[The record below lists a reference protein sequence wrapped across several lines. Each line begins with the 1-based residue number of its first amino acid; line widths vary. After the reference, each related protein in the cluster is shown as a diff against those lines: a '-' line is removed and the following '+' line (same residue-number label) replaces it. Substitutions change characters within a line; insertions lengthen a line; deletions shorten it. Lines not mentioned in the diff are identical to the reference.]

1 MRNSFCVV
9 TPNYNMGDFL
19 VDTIESVLEN
29 LRDGD
34 AYFVIDGGS
43 TDNSVEIIR
52 RYEDRLTGWVS
63 EPDHGYAD
71 ALAKGFERCNND
83 YQCWINSGDLLLR
96 GALDAARAELSRS
109 GADLIFGDDLYVD
122 EAGKVIRAT
131 NGQVSNLR
139 NFMLYG
145 GWTPLQDAC
154 YWRSDLYRKTGGI
167 DVGLRY
173 AADYDFFL
181 RASLVGKCKYVST
194 TFSAF
199 RQHRGQTSIRG
210 VNFYKQEREYT
221 RRSQLR
227 THGQRGLAG
236 RLMAAYYWL
245 ATRWRVRIQGAQR
258 NAPALEGLSAREI
271 SSYSISK

>member
-1 MRNSFCVV
+1 
-9 TPNYNMGDFL
+9 MGEFL
-19 VDTIESVLEN
+19 AETIESVLAN
-29 LRDGD
+29 IRPGD
-34 AYFVIDGGS
+34 SYFIIDGGS
-43 TDNSVEIIR
+43 TDKSVEVIR

-63 EPDHGYAD
+63 EPDRGYAD
-71 ALAKGFERCNND
+71 ALAKGFARCKND
-83 YQCWINSGDLLLR
+83 YQCWINSGDLLLK
-96 GALDAARAELSRS
+96 GALDAARIQLSNS
-109 GADLIFGDDLYVD
+109 GADMIFGDDLYID

-131 NGQVSNLR
+131 NGHVENLK

-154 YWRSDLYRKTGGI
+154 YWRSDLYLKTGGI
-167 DVGLRY
+167 DADLRY

-181 RASLVGKCKYVST
+181 RASLVGGCKYVPT

-210 VNFYKQEREYT
+210 VNFYKQEREHA

-227 THGQRGLAG
+227 THGESGLAG

-258 NAPALEGLSAREI
+258 NAPALKGLSAREI

>member
-1 MRNSFCVV
+1 
-9 TPNYNMGDFL
+9 MGEFL
-19 VDTIESVLEN
+19 VETIESVLEN
-29 LRDGD
+29 LRPGD
-34 AYFVIDGGS
+34 SYFIIDGGS

-52 RYEDRLTGWVS
+52 RYKDRLTGWLS
-63 EPDHGYAD
+63 EPDRGYAD

-96 GALDAARAELSRS
+96 GALDGARVEFSRS
-109 GADLIFGDDLYVD
+109 GADLIFGDDLYID

-131 NGQVSNLR
+131 NGHVADLK

-167 DVGLRY
+167 DAGLRY

-181 RASLVGKCKYVST
+181 RASLVGKCKYVPT

-245 ATRWRVRIQGAQR
+245 ATRWRVRIQGSQR